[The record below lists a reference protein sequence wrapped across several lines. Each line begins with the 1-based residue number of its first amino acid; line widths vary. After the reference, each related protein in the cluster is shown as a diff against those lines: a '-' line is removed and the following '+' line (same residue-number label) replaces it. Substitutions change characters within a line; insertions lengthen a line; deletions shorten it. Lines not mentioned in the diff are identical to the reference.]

1 VVTGRIGRFDPA
13 SGCGSIE
20 PDGGSPSVFVH
31 IDDLGG
37 MGNTILGTRVKF
49 SQIQGRHG
57 PKAYNVQVLSDAD
70 DQNERRLDRDD
81 IYQYPLE
88 AQASAQPIYAEEVRA
103 VLRSKVPGITAAQT
117 ADVCSGVTALA
128 ARRGWLG

>member
-1 VVTGRIGRFDPA
+1 
-13 SGCGSIE
+13 
-20 PDGGSPSVFVH
+20 
-31 IDDLGG
+31 

-57 PKAYNVQVLSDAD
+57 LKAYNVRVLSDAD
-70 DQNERRLDRDD
+70 DQNERLDRDD

-117 ADVCSGVTALA
+117 ADVCNGLTALA